1 VTVQRRTSSPHPSPA
16 YSDEVASVS
25 DRDDYPTEVFQPFRD
40 DESREHGDYVDPDH
54 WQPNG
59 AESPESAEPAGQPEA
74 AVVDEVHADQ
84 GTARVEPEYPTQ
96 VIEAYRDEPEHDGS
110 GYQRDGEYAEAGH
123 DGASYD
129 NTGYANTGH
138 ENTGYANT
146 GYDNTGHDNT
156 GYENAAYDNAGH
168 DGAGYDGASY
178 DNAGYE
184 NTGHENTGHENTGHE
199 NTGHENT
206 GHENTGHVSTG
217 YAEQGHA
224 DQGYSEQGYSD
235 GQQGYQDAPGA
246 GYATEVA
253 HDGSGYAEGSYQET
267 GHDGV
272 VYDAEGYPEQ
282 GDTEQGY
289 ADQGYTE
296 QGHTEQGYA
305 DQGYT
310 EQGYP
315 EQGHDVAGYQQGG
328 HEHGGYQD
336 AGYAEDG
343 GYPEDG
349 GHGQPAAGYT
359 DDEYTEAEY
368 ADGEYTEADYADGDQ
383 AQPATPAEPVPV
395 SEQLFG
401 SYHPAEDEYV
411 DTAIIPRITDHGTI
425 VDEDGQPATAE
436 EAPAEGH
443 TAEPGTAEDSGHDT
457 YGHDSYGHDEH
468 GHEQYGQSTNGQ
480 SSNGQSSNGQGTN
493 AQGANGRP
501 VIDHADYPTAEQSAA
516 ELAAELAADEPT
528 EQGRPGQ
535 RADANQNAANQNAA
549 DQKNADQHTDPGNEA
564 LVAAVPAAGL
574 MAAHGAVANPD
585 SPHAVGP
592 ELLAGYSG
600 DEGVRAGRPE
610 LDDDGE
616 GRTELIPRYTDD
628 RPGAGKQ
635 ARPAVLAMALLVVA
649 VVAAGVGFFSW
660 TKAQQADHARPTGDI
675 AFVDRVATA
684 EVKDQVSKAIEAIYS
699 YDSAQL
705 DQSENRALSFITGS
719 YTDEFKGNFATV
731 RQLGPQEKASLVSTV
746 VGAGV
751 ESLTESRATLL
762 VMVNQVGHRGDNP
775 QPLRAAV
782 RLNVTAQKVDGQW
795 KVSGVNQK

>member
-1 VTVQRRTSSPHPSPA
+1 
-16 YSDEVASVS
+16 
-25 DRDDYPTEVFQPFRD
+25 
-40 DESREHGDYVDPDH
+40 
-54 WQPNG
+54 
-59 AESPESAEPAGQPEA
+59 
-74 AVVDEVHADQ
+74 
-84 GTARVEPEYPTQ
+84 
-96 VIEAYRDEPEHDGS
+96 
-110 GYQRDGEYAEAGH
+110 
-123 DGASYD
+123 
-129 NTGYANTGH
+129 NTGH
-138 ENTGYANT
+138 ENN
-146 GYDNTGHDNT
+146 

-178 DNAGYE
+178 DNAG
-184 NTGHENTGHENTGHE
+184 
-199 NTGHENT
+199 
-206 GHENTGHVSTG
+206 HVSTG
-217 YAEQGHA
+217 YAEQAHA

-235 GQQGYQDAPGA
+235 GQQGYQDAPEA

-282 GDTEQGY
+282 GYTEQGHTE
-289 ADQGYTE
+289 QGHAEQGHTE

-315 EQGHDVAGYQQGG
+315 EQGHDGAGYQQGG

-343 GYPEDG
+343 GYTEDG

-359 DDEYTEAEY
+359 DGEYTEAEY
-368 ADGEYTEADYADGDQ
+368 ADGEYTEADYVDGDQ

-425 VDEDGQPATAE
+425 VDDDGQPATAE

-443 TAEPGTAEDSGHDT
+443 AAEPGTAADSGRDSGHDT
-457 YGHDSYGHDEH
+457 YGQDSYGHDEH

-480 SSNGQSSNGQGTN
+480 NTNGQNTNGQ
-493 AQGANGRP
+493 P

-528 EQGRPGQ
+528 EQGRPGTPDQ
-535 RADANQNAANQNAA
+535 RADDDQSTAQADRRAHDRTSNAANQSAANQSAA
-549 DQKNADQHTDPGNEA
+549 DQKNADQHTDPGDEA

-719 YTDEFKGNFATV
+719 YTDEFKANFATV